1 MSKEQQK
8 YLKKLKRNKIKILFY
23 QIAIF
28 VIFIIIWQYLSN
40 KNLINTFITSSPKNI
55 IITLKNL
62 YTNNNLMFHILITTK
77 ETLISFTITTFLS
90 LLISIILYNF
100 KIISK
105 ILDPYLT
112 VLNSLPKVALGPI
125 IIIWIGA
132 NTKSIITMAILISI
146 IVSIQTIYNG
156 FENTDKLKIK
166 LFQTIILVIT
176 LLDIPISYI
185 VLKSGYPPYTV
196 MYISILT
203 ELIALIARIWILNAL
218 IPMHISNFIIEVI
231 GRSLLVFILAAII
244 PTGLSQYIPD
254 TFTGF
259 ILICIIT
266 VSSTTIVLLT
276 VGLKTAERS
285 LIYKKA
291 IRTIQTTK
299 S

>member
-40 KNLINTFITSSPKNI
+40 ENLINTFITSSPKNI

-62 YTNNNLMFHILITTK
+62 YTNNNLMFHILVTTK

-132 NTKSIITMAILISI
+132 NTKSIIAMAVLISI

-166 LFQTIILVIT
+166 LFQTFNASKLTT
-176 LLDIPISYI
+176 LLNVVIPENKKVILNTLKINISMCLI
-185 VLKSGYPPYTV
+185 GVIMGEFLTSKAGIGYLILYGSQIFNLDLVMTGIFLLIIISIV
-196 MYISILT
+196 MY
-203 ELIALIARIWILNAL
+203 ELII
-218 IPMHISNFIIEVI
+218 FI
-231 GRSLLVFILAAII
+231 
-244 PTGLSQYIPD
+244 
-254 TFTGF
+254 
-259 ILICIIT
+259 
-266 VSSTTIVLLT
+266 
-276 VGLKTAERS
+276 
-285 LIYKKA
+285 
-291 IRTIQTTK
+291 TK
-299 S
+299 EWY